1 MIRLGLIGIGN
12 CGNQV
17 VSLAKETKDI
27 PGIAINTSDKDLEN
41 VKNLTV
47 FKIGSSKGA
56 GKSRDKAKAYVKQMM
71 KQLLSQEKFKS
82 HIDENDVVAVVAS
95 TGGGTGSG
103 ISVMLTHLLSTM
115 YVDKRFILV
124 HVLPS
129 LKESLA
135 AQQNTIEYLK
145 EMNNLN
151 ATYMSYDNGCKD
163 GLPSN
168 VMMKQMNEE
177 IVEDLSVIRGDY
189 LLSTPFTSIDEEDLT
204 KILEVPGR
212 LVVHR
217 VYDIKEKDID
227 KVGIEDMLIQKLS
240 DTTYS
245 TELHNDNRVMK
256 MGVILNVTEKLS
268 NKIDTNFTEF
278 KNQIGNPIEGFEH
291 VAIIEPSMNLKNRA
305 IVISSGLSL
314 PEDRIEKINERI
326 QEILDEIEKQKQVN
340 SILDTIETDK
350 IKGLRGIRN
359 DSNGPD
365 EIDIDDFLSKY

>member
-145 EMNNLN
+145 EMNNFN

-227 KVGIEDMLIQKLS
+227 KVGIEDILIQKLT

-245 TELHNDNRVMK
+245 TELHNDDRVMK

-291 VAIIEPSMNLKNRA
+291 IAIIEPSMNLKNRA

>member
-145 EMNNLN
+145 EMNNFN

-163 GLPSN
+163 GLPTN

-227 KVGIEDMLIQKLS
+227 KVGIEDMLIQKLT

>member
-145 EMNNLN
+145 EMNNFN

-177 IVEDLSVIRGDY
+177 IVEDLAVIRGDY

-227 KVGIEDMLIQKLS
+227 KVGIEDMLIQKLT
-240 DTTYS
+240 DTSYS

>member
-145 EMNNLN
+145 EMNNFN

-177 IVEDLSVIRGDY
+177 IVEDLAVIRGDY

-227 KVGIEDMLIQKLS
+227 KVGIEDMLIQKLT

-350 IKGLRGIRN
+350 IKGLRGVRN

>member
-145 EMNNLN
+145 EMNNFN

-326 QEILDEIEKQKQVN
+326 QEILDEIDKQKQVN

>member
-145 EMNNLN
+145 EMNNFN

-177 IVEDLSVIRGDY
+177 IVEDLAVIRGDY

-227 KVGIEDMLIQKLS
+227 KVGIEDMLIQKLT

-340 SILDTIETDK
+340 SILDSIETDK

>member
-145 EMNNLN
+145 EMNNFN
-151 ATYMSYDNGCKD
+151 ATYMSYDNGCKED
-163 GLPSN
+163 LPSN

-177 IVEDLSVIRGDY
+177 IVEDLAVIRGDY

>member
-145 EMNNLN
+145 EMNNFN

-168 VMMKQMNEE
+168 IMMKQM
-177 IVEDLSVIRGDY
+177 I
-189 LLSTPFTSIDEEDLT
+189 
-204 KILEVPGR
+204 KILG
-212 LVVHR
+212 L
-217 VYDIKEKDID
+217 IK
-227 KVGIEDMLIQKLS
+227 
-240 DTTYS
+240 
-245 TELHNDNRVMK
+245 
-256 MGVILNVTEKLS
+256 
-268 NKIDTNFTEF
+268 
-278 KNQIGNPIEGFEH
+278 
-291 VAIIEPSMNLKNRA
+291 
-305 IVISSGLSL
+305 
-314 PEDRIEKINERI
+314 
-326 QEILDEIEKQKQVN
+326 
-340 SILDTIETDK
+340 
-350 IKGLRGIRN
+350 
-359 DSNGPD
+359 
-365 EIDIDDFLSKY
+365 

>member
-145 EMNNLN
+145 EMNNFN

-177 IVEDLSVIRGDY
+177 IVEDLAVIRGDY

-340 SILDTIETDK
+340 SILDSIETDK

>member
-82 HIDENDVVAVVAS
+82 HIDENHVLAVVAS

-129 LKESLA
+129 LKEILA

-145 EMNNLN
+145 EMNNFN

-168 VMMKQMNEE
+168 IMMKQMNEE

-227 KVGIEDMLIQKLS
+227 KVGIEDMLIQKLT

-314 PEDRIEKINERI
+314 PVDRIEKINERI

-340 SILDTIETDK
+340 SILDSIETDK

>member
-145 EMNNLN
+145 EMNNFN

-177 IVEDLSVIRGDY
+177 IVEDLAVIRGDY

-227 KVGIEDMLIQKLS
+227 KVGIEDMLIQKLT

>member
-145 EMNNLN
+145 EMNNFN

-189 LLSTPFTSIDEEDLT
+189 LLNTPFTSIDEEDLT

-227 KVGIEDMLIQKLS
+227 KVGIEDMLIQKLT

-256 MGVILNVTEKLS
+256 MGVISNVTEKLS

>member
-145 EMNNLN
+145 EMNNFN

-163 GLPSN
+163 VLPSN

-177 IVEDLSVIRGDY
+177 IVEDLAVIRGDY

-227 KVGIEDMLIQKLS
+227 KVGIEDMLIQKLT

>member
-135 AQQNTIEYLK
+135 AQQNAIEYLK
-145 EMNNLN
+145 EMNNFN

-177 IVEDLSVIRGDY
+177 IVEDLAVIRGDY

-227 KVGIEDMLIQKLS
+227 KVGIEDMLIQKIT

>member
-145 EMNNLN
+145 EMNNFN

-227 KVGIEDMLIQKLS
+227 KVGIEDMLIQKLT
-240 DTTYS
+240 DVTYS

-314 PEDRIEKINERI
+314 PDDRIKKINERI

-340 SILDTIETDK
+340 SILDSIETDK

>member
-145 EMNNLN
+145 EMNNFN

-168 VMMKQMNEE
+168 IMMKQMNEE

-227 KVGIEDMLIQKLS
+227 KVGIEDMLIQKLT

-245 TELHNDNRVMK
+245 TELHKDNRVMK

>member
-145 EMNNLN
+145 EMNNFN
-151 ATYMSYDNGCKD
+151 ATYMSYDNGCRD

-365 EIDIDDFLSKY
+365 EIDIDDFLSMY

>member
-145 EMNNLN
+145 EMNNFN
-151 ATYMSYDNGCKD
+151 ATYMSYYNGCKD

-177 IVEDLSVIRGDY
+177 IVEDLAVIRGDY

>member
-145 EMNNLN
+145 EMNNFN

-227 KVGIEDMLIQKLS
+227 KVGIEDMLIQKLT

-256 MGVILNVTEKLS
+256 MGVILNDTEKLS

-365 EIDIDDFLSKY
+365 EIDIDDFLSKH

>member
-145 EMNNLN
+145 EMNNFN

-227 KVGIEDMLIQKLS
+227 KVGIEDMLIQKLT
-240 DTTYS
+240 DVTYS

>member
-145 EMNNLN
+145 EMNNFN

-168 VMMKQMNEE
+168 IMMKQMNEE

>member
-145 EMNNLN
+145 EMNNFN

-168 VMMKQMNEE
+168 IMMKQMNEE

-340 SILDTIETDK
+340 SILDSIETDK

-359 DSNGPD
+359 DSNGSD

>member
-145 EMNNLN
+145 EMNNFN

-177 IVEDLSVIRGDY
+177 IVEDLAVIRGDY

-227 KVGIEDMLIQKLS
+227 KVGIEDMLIQKLT
-240 DTTYS
+240 DTSYS

-340 SILDTIETDK
+340 SILDSIETDK

>member
-145 EMNNLN
+145 EMNNFN

-177 IVEDLSVIRGDY
+177 IVEDLAVIRGDY

-227 KVGIEDMLIQKLS
+227 KVGIEDMLIQKLT
-240 DTTYS
+240 DVTYS

>member
-145 EMNNLN
+145 EMNNFN

-168 VMMKQMNEE
+168 IMMKQMNEE

-227 KVGIEDMLIQKLS
+227 KVGIEDMLIQKLT

-245 TELHNDNRVMK
+245 TELHKDNRVMK

-340 SILDTIETDK
+340 SILDSIETDK

>member
-145 EMNNLN
+145 EMNNFN

-340 SILDTIETDK
+340 SILDSIETDK

>member
-82 HIDENDVVAVVAS
+82 HIDENDVVVVVAS

-145 EMNNLN
+145 EMNNFN

-340 SILDTIETDK
+340 SILDSIETDK

>member
-145 EMNNLN
+145 EMNNFN

-227 KVGIEDMLIQKLS
+227 KVGIEDMLIQKLA
-240 DTTYS
+240 DTSYS

-291 VAIIEPSMNLKNRA
+291 IAIIEPSMNLKNRA

>member
-145 EMNNLN
+145 EMNNFN

-177 IVEDLSVIRGDY
+177 IVEDLAVIRGDY

-227 KVGIEDMLIQKLS
+227 KVGIEDMLIQKIT

>member
-145 EMNNLN
+145 EMNNFN

-365 EIDIDDFLSKY
+365 EIDIDDFLSKH

>member
-145 EMNNLN
+145 EMNNFN

>member
-145 EMNNLN
+145 EMNNFN

-227 KVGIEDMLIQKLS
+227 KVGIEDMLIQKLT
-240 DTTYS
+240 DTSYS

>member
-145 EMNNLN
+145 EMNNFN

-177 IVEDLSVIRGDY
+177 IVEDLAVIRGDY

-217 VYDIKEKDID
+217 MYDIKEKDID
-227 KVGIEDMLIQKLS
+227 KVGIEDMLIQKLT

-350 IKGLRGIRN
+350 IKGLRGVRN

>member
-145 EMNNLN
+145 EMNNFN

-177 IVEDLSVIRGDY
+177 IVEDLAVIRGDY

-217 VYDIKEKDID
+217 VYDIKEKDVD
-227 KVGIEDMLIQKLS
+227 KVGIEDMLIQKLT

-245 TELHNDNRVMK
+245 TELHNDNRVTK

-291 VAIIEPSMNLKNRA
+291 VAIIEPSMNLKNRV

>member
-145 EMNNLN
+145 EMNNFN

-177 IVEDLSVIRGDY
+177 IVEDLAVIRGDY

>member
-145 EMNNLN
+145 EMNNFN

-168 VMMKQMNEE
+168 IMMKQMNEE

-340 SILDTIETDK
+340 SILDSIETDK

>member
-145 EMNNLN
+145 EMNNFN

-168 VMMKQMNEE
+168 IMMKQMNEE

-227 KVGIEDMLIQKLS
+227 KVGIEDMLIQKLT